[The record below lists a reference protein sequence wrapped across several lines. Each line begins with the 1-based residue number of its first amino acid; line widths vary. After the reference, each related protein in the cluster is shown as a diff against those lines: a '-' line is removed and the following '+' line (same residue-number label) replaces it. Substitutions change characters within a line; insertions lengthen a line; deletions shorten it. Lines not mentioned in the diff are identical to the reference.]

1 MAVKITPSA
10 KAKAAM
16 KAAVAKD
23 QQAKAKQDQSPLKS
37 RADMKSFAAQY
48 PKAFHLLGVIF
59 DVGRGS
65 SSRRPGVPGR
75 WAAYTYQEW
84 SERAKMPVA
93 TLKRHL
99 DVLGQHGLIERA
111 RGHHQGTRVIS
122 FIRPTAL
129 ALKLST
135 TRPTDWDHFGHS
147 PDEPATD
154 PNKPK
159 AWKPKP
165 IKTAPKTAPDDPP
178 LTAEQLQA
186 IDAEDD
192 APLTA
197 EQVMAILNDDDT
209 PASVSTSSPTSSFF
223 AAG

>member
-1 MAVKITPSA
+1 MAIKIIPSV

-23 QQAKAKQDQSPLKS
+23 QQAKSPQDQSSLKS
-37 RADMKSFAAQY
+37 RADMKGFAAQY

-59 DVGRGS
+59 DVGRRS
-65 SSRRPGVPGR
+65 SSRRPGISGR

-84 SERAKMPVA
+84 SGRAKMPVA

-99 DVLGQHGLIERA
+99 DVLGKHGLIERA
-111 RGHHQGTRVIS
+111 RRHHQGTRVIS

-135 TRPTDWDHFGHS
+135 ARPTDWDHFGHS
-147 PDEPATD
+147 PDEAASD
-154 PNKPK
+154 PHKPK

-165 IKTAPKTAPDDPP
+165 VKAAPQPDADDPP
-178 LTAEQLQA
+178 LTADEMLA

-192 APLTA
+192 APLTP
-197 EQVMAILNDDDT
+197 EQALAILNDG
-209 PASVSTSSPTSSFF
+209 V
-223 AAG
+223 